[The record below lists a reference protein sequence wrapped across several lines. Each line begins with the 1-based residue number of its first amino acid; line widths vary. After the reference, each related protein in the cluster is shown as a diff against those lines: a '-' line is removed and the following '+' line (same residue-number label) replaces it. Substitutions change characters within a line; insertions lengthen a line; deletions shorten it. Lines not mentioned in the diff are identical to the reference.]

1 MMSNTN
7 TETVEKLFEY
17 AIALEESAETLYKR
31 LAEMFSGY
39 PEVARFWKHYADEE
53 RGHAAYLKRIKAGVD
68 AERLSAP
75 ADHLLFEKALYCL
88 EGLSPQQLNTIVT
101 LEDAY
106 QLAVELENSET
117 NTIFE
122 FMIVNFSTE
131 ELTQSHRFLRTQ
143 LSTHITKLQN
153 EFPLPYHSQ
162 IARQKALAV
171 K

>member
-1 MMSNTN
+1 MTN
-7 TETVEKLFEY
+7 NADAETVEKLFDL
-17 AIALEESAETLYKR
+17 AIALEESVETLYNR
-31 LAEMFSGY
+31 LAEMFSEH

-53 RGHAAYLKRIKAGVD
+53 RGHASYLKRIKAGVD

-75 ADHLLFEKALYCL
+75 ADRLLMEKARYCL
-88 EGLSPQQLNTIVT
+88 DSAYPQDLHNIAT
-101 LEDAY
+101 LDDAY

-131 ELTQSHRFLRTQ
+131 ELAQSHRFLRTQ
-143 LSTHITKLQN
+143 LSTHIARLQD
-153 EFPLPYHSQ
+153 EFPAQYRHQ
-162 IARQKALAV
+162 IARLKVLAV